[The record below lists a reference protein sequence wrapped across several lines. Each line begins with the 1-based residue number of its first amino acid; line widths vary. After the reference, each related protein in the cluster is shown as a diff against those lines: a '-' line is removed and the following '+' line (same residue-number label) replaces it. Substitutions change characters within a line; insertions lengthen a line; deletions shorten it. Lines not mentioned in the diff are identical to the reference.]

1 MEKQAELQLE
11 RKKLEDTKS
20 WIEYKIDSIEND
32 KEGLQKKI
40 SELKKASH
48 GSYSEE
54 LETSLKLYDIVYK
67 SLGNYKEAYAE
78 PYFSRIDFREY
89 RKEKESY
96 YIGKFGLGDIENG
109 EEVVIDWRAPI
120 ADLYYSGS
128 EGDSY
133 YTAPVGV
140 INGDLSLKRRFLYN
154 EAYIKDIFD
163 EGINNII
170 IRNLED
176 ASAENA
182 LVDEFLRINLE
193 KSTGNKLKDVV
204 ATIQKEQNAIIRA
217 EKNFPII
224 VQGSAGSGKTTV
236 ALHRLAYLLYRHKNK
251 ISGEDILVLAPNN
264 LFLDYIS
271 ELLPSLGVDKVKQ
284 STFEQISLNILGIKK
299 KVVTKDKKLSLVLES
314 DVEDVKYI
322 TNSSRVKGSIVF
334 KTILNRYIQLLE
346 RKDGNI
352 KDIKVEDYVLFES
365 KEIKRLFLRDMS
377 NLPIN
382 KRKEEIK
389 RYFTLKLKEK
399 INDIMARID
408 FFYDYTIAR
417 TKRTMEDG
425 AERRKRIIEIYDER
439 DEKKKNIKRE
449 SKKSFESY
457 FINWGNLDSQD
468 LYYNMFENEDVFYEA
483 TSDKIPKA
491 LGEYM
496 KNEILKNKEE
506 NIIDSDDLAA
516 MLYIKFKIEGVPE
529 KYKFQHVVID
539 EAQDYSYFQ
548 LEALKNI
555 AKAESFTIVGDLGQG
570 IYYYKGIDNWTTVI
584 KEVFNGNCSYMPLK
598 QSYRS
603 TVEIIEFANKVL
615 KKQTNNLDPAI
626 PVLRRGKEPK
636 IIKFQNNKDFAQK
649 IDQIVKEVKEMGK
662 SSIAIVGRTYKEC
675 KKISDYMK
683 KYSENSWDL
692 IKDGDKSLKIERIII
707 PSYMTKGLEFDC
719 TVVYNCN
726 EDNYTN
732 EEIDKRLLYVVLT
745 RALHLEYIF
754 YNGNISPLLE
764 KSSLV

>member
-314 DVEDVKYI
+314 DIEDVKYI

-636 IIKFQNNKDFAQK
+636 TIKFQKNKDFAQK

-732 EEIDKRLLYVVLT
+732 EDIDKRLLYVVLT

>member
-11 RKKLEDTKS
+11 RKKLDDTKS
-20 WIEYKIDSIEND
+20 WIEYKINSIEND

-54 LETSLKLYDIVYK
+54 LETTLKLYDIVYK

-96 YIGKFGLGDIENG
+96 YIGKFGLGDIEKG

-128 EGDSY
+128 EGESY
-133 YTAPVGV
+133 YTAPIGV

-176 ASAENA
+176 TSSENT

-236 ALHRLAYLLYRHKNK
+236 ALHRLAYLLYRYKDK

-284 STFEQISLNILGIKK
+284 STFEQISLDILGIKK

-314 DVEDVKYI
+314 DIKDVKYI
-322 TNSSRVKGSIVF
+322 TNSSRIRGSIVF

-352 KDIKVEDYVLFES
+352 EDIKVEDYVLFES
-365 KEIKRLFLRDMS
+365 KEIKRLFLRDMV

-389 RYFTLKLKEK
+389 RYLTLKLKEK
-399 INDIMARID
+399 INDIMGRID

-417 TKRTMEDG
+417 TKKTMEDSV
-425 AERRKRIIEIYDER
+425 ERRKKIIEIYDER
-439 DEKKKNIKRE
+439 DEKKKNIKKQA
-449 SKKSFESY
+449 KKSFESY
-457 FINWGNLDSQD
+457 FSNWGNLDSQG
-468 LYYNMFENEDVFYEA
+468 LYYNMFENQDMFYEA
-483 TSDKIPKA
+483 TADKIPKA

-496 KNEILKNKEE
+496 KDEILKNKEE

-555 AKAESFTIVGDLGQG
+555 AKGESFTIVGDLGQG
-570 IYYYKGIDNWTTVI
+570 IYYYKGIDSWTSVI
-584 KEVFNGNCSYMPLK
+584 KDVFSGNCSYMPLK

-615 KKQTNNLDPAI
+615 KKQKNNLDPAI

-636 IIKFQNNKDFAQK
+636 IIKFQNNKDFANN
-649 IDQIVKEVKEMGK
+649 IDQIVKEVKDLGK
-662 SSIAIVGRTYKEC
+662 RSIAIVGRTYKEC

-754 YNGNISPLLE
+754 YNGKVSPLLDE
-764 KSSLV
+764 SILE